1 MANGRVLTGFSK
13 PYVALYAHSGTT
25 VTYTSG
31 QILARGVS
39 AEIEPDSNDDE
50 NIFYA
55 DNVASESVA
64 GEFTGG
70 SLTLTVDGLL
80 TNAEKLLFGLP
91 SADTDGWT
99 HYGNS
104 ASIPYVGIGFVCR
117 YMSDGV
123 TSYVPVVL
131 TKCRFSMPNLSA
143 NTQEDEIDW
152 QTQELSA
159 RVLKDDSA
167 NGDWKMVGDEQTS
180 ESSAEGMIKDVFSI
194 S

>member
-13 PYVALYAHSGTT
+13 PYVALYSHSGSA

-91 SADTDGWT
+91 SADTEGWT

-131 TKCRFSMPNLSA
+131 TKCRFSMPTLSA

-159 RVLKDDSA
+159 RILKDDSA
-167 NGDWKMVGDEQTS
+167 NGDWKMVGSEQTS
-180 ESSAEGMIKDVFSI
+180 ESSAEDMIKDVFSI
-194 S
+194 Q

>member
-13 PYVALYAHSGTT
+13 PYVALYSHVGTT
-25 VTYTSG
+25 VTYASG
-31 QILARGVS
+31 QVLARGVS
-39 AEIEPDSNDDE
+39 VEIEPDSTDDE

-55 DNVASESVA
+55 DNVASETVA

-80 TNAEKLLFGLP
+80 TTAEKLLFGLP
-91 SADTDGWT
+91 SADGDGWT

-104 ASIPYVGIGFVCR
+104 VSIPYVGVGFICR

-123 TSYVPVVL
+123 TSYVPVIL
-131 TKCRFSMPNLSA
+131 TKCRFAMPTLSA

-152 QTQELSA
+152 QTQELTA
-159 RVLKDDSA
+159 RILKDDSA
-167 NGDWKMVGDEQTS
+167 DADWKYVGTAQADEDD
-180 ESSAEGMIKDVFSI
+180 AEDMIKDVFSI
-194 S
+194 

>member
-13 PYVALYAHSGTT
+13 PYVALYSHSGST

-91 SADTDGWT
+91 AADNEGWT

-131 TKCRFSMPNLSA
+131 TKCRFSMPTLSA

-159 RVLKDDSA
+159 RILKDDSA
-167 NGDWKMVGDEQTS
+167 NGDWKMVGSEQTS
-180 ESSAEGMIKDVFSI
+180 ESSAEDMIKDVFSI
-194 S
+194 Q

>member
-13 PYVALYAHSGTT
+13 PYVALYSHTGST

-39 AEIEPDSNDDE
+39 AEIEPDSNEDE

-80 TNAEKLLFGLP
+80 TSAEKLLFGLP
-91 SADTDGWT
+91 VADQQGWT

-131 TKCRFSMPNLSA
+131 TKCRFSMPTLSA

-159 RVLKDDSA
+159 RILKDDSA
-167 NGDWKMVGDEQTS
+167 NADWKMVGEGQTT
-180 ESSAEGMIKDVFSI
+180 EADAENAIKTALGI

>member
-13 PYVALYAHSGTT
+13 PYVALYSHSGST

-91 SADTDGWT
+91 SADTEGWT

-131 TKCRFSMPNLSA
+131 TKCRFSMPTLSA

-167 NGDWKMVGDEQTS
+167 NGDWKMVGGEQTS
-180 ESSAEGMIKDVFSI
+180 ESSAEDMIKDVFSI
-194 S
+194 Q

>member
-13 PYVALYAHSGTT
+13 PYVALYSHSGST

-91 SADTDGWT
+91 VADVQSMQDAVNAAYKMAQKGETVLL
-99 HYGNS
+99 S
-104 ASIPYVGIGFVCR
+104 PCCASFDLFKNMEDRGEQFKTLVR
-117 YMSDGV
+117 
-123 TSYVPVVL
+123 
-131 TKCRFSMPNLSA
+131 NL
-143 NTQEDEIDW
+143 
-152 QTQELSA
+152 
-159 RVLKDDSA
+159 
-167 NGDWKMVGDEQTS
+167 
-180 ESSAEGMIKDVFSI
+180 
-194 S
+194 